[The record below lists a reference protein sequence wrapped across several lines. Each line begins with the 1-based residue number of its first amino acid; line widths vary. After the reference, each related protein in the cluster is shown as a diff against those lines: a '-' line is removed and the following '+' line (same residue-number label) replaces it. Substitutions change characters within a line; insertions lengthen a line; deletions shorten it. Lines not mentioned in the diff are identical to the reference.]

1 MGFVCFPTVFPRHSL
16 ESSSK
21 NDLPWLIS
29 MRAVKMRHSL
39 RNWGYID
46 SAQCASFR
54 RVQTID
60 HCFFNCKRVKAV
72 WAYFLPLL
80 SVIVPLCSF
89 ISFPLPARK
98 ISGFSSILSSQSPME
113 SGFLG
118 IRPLFVM
125 ASILLELLSRIF
137 VRILGNVS

>member
-1 MGFVCFPTVFPRHSL
+1 MGFVCFPTVFPRRSL

-39 RNWGYID
+39 PNWGHID
-46 SAQCASFR
+46 SAQCASCR

-60 HCFFNCKRVKAV
+60 HFFFNCKRVKTV

-89 ISFPLPARK
+89 ISFSFPARK
-98 ISGFSSILSSQSPME
+98 ISGFSSILSSQSPMA

-118 IRPLFVM
+118 IRPLFGEEKERK
-125 ASILLELLSRIF
+125 SSNRCEY
-137 VRILGNVS
+137 N